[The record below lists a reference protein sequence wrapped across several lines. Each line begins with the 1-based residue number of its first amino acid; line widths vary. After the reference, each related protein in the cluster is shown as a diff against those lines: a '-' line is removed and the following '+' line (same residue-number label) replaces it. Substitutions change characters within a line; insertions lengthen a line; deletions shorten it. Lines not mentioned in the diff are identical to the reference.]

1 MNGRDIIGE
10 VWLLSGKKEYI
21 HDNALF
27 LLNRATTQV
36 LLDLNVWNDEY
47 SKNSV
52 VGVQYYELPSD
63 TLEVV
68 GVSFDGDPLGHKNY
82 NALKTTYESNYTPT
96 FYAITYQSAITEP
109 SENLIQVYI
118 APPPDEVAVLD
129 FQRKMKPPKILN
141 LDQSIPL
148 PAFCE
153 RALTF
158 YCKKLV
164 YESSRLPQFANA
176 GVDYELE
183 IKKRNDE
190 FGNICRYIGS
200 MEEEIDYIEN
210 EP

>member
-96 FYAITYQSAITEP
+96 FYAITNYLRIQLYADFLCDNL
-109 SENLIQVYI
+109 SECNN
-118 APPPDEVAVLD
+118 
-129 FQRKMKPPKILN
+129 R
-141 LDQSIPL
+141 
-148 PAFCE
+148 
-153 RALTF
+153 TF
-158 YCKKLV
+158 GKSDSGLYCTAT
-164 YESSRLPQFANA
+164 R
-176 GVDYELE
+176 
-183 IKKRNDE
+183 
-190 FGNICRYIGS
+190 
-200 MEEEIDYIEN
+200 
-210 EP
+210 